1 MVSGSCAPHP
11 VLRPSCSIA
20 RRSSSNASTSFSAVP
35 RLPAWRSCR
44 GHCHLRRGSGGPSSD
59 RCRKTR
65 QKRSISASPR
75 SPTRIC
81 ARRSP
86 SWAERSAEA
95 ALSTRCRYLDMV
107 VRSPNMNNTWFALI
121 GVLSIIL
128 ISPVPA
134 QTAAPHPLLAEAQT
148 VLALSKDDRILGNPD
163 APITIV
169 EYASLTCPH
178 CAHFTNEVLPELKK
192 KWIGTGKAKLV
203 LRDYPL
209 DEPALRAAMIAR
221 CAPPDRYYAY
231 IDTFFGSQ
239 EKGVTERD
247 YRDALARLVT
257 LGGMSREE
265 CDNCLK
271 NTALET
277 KSVEDR
283 LIASKE
289 LDVNSTPT
297 FFINGTKFTGAPTVE
312 EFDKALSGLAPES

>member
-1 MVSGSCAPHP
+1 
-11 VLRPSCSIA
+11 
-20 RRSSSNASTSFSAVP
+20 
-35 RLPAWRSCR
+35 
-44 GHCHLRRGSGGPSSD
+44 
-59 RCRKTR
+59 
-65 QKRSISASPR
+65 
-75 SPTRIC
+75 
-81 ARRSP
+81 
-86 SWAERSAEA
+86 
-95 ALSTRCRYLDMV
+95 
-107 VRSPNMNNTWFALI
+107 MNNTWFALLGGL
-121 GVLSIIL
+121 GVIL
-128 ISPVPA
+128 VSPVAA
-134 QTAAPHPLLAEAQT
+134 QAAAPHPLLAEAQT
-148 VLALSKDDRILGNPD
+148 VLALTKDDRILGNPD

-192 KWIGTGKAKLV
+192 KWIDTGKAKLV

-239 EKGVTERD
+239 EKWVTARD
-247 YRDALARLVT
+247 YRDALSRLVK

-265 CDNCLK
+265 FDNCLK
-271 NTALET
+271 NTALEN
-277 KSVEDR
+277 KIVEDR

-312 EFDKALSGLAPES
+312 EFDKALSGLAAKS